1 MQIRNRQPQVAI
13 VKEHL
18 TLAQQLPPLVTP
30 NDVFQLQT
38 IYHHASPSGPIPGLF
53 RKLELSSQ
61 DDMLRND
68 PFMSQDYHV
77 KVQRGAIYRP
87 VSSDYLYDMY
97 QYQQNDDRAIMT
109 WMSTMNHLTFDYY
122 LTQGMLPDV
131 SHKSSVL
138 ALAMMARNAYHDKID
153 DRGDWYDLGAQ
164 WNLNESFGWESDGIR
179 GHVFGNRDNSILVI
193 SIKGNSAGKTRHN
206 DIVND
211 KLLFSCCCESKDHSE
226 QTGCDCKMNENA
238 CDNHCLENQIKSRTF
253 YYDMAMRIYKD
264 ISDRHPQSMIW
275 LTGYSLG
282 GAVASLVGQTF
293 LVPIVSFGI
302 PGDQFAARKLHLPHA
317 PGLPLPVW
325 HFGHTADP
333 IFIGKCSDL
342 DDGCGDYITE
352 THCHTGKAHM

>member
-1 MQIRNRQPQVAI
+1 MYQGKCTVAQRGWFVGYNPRNGLHDSTSFFWQGCKRLETLEEGGTVNNQIPCSVNTYTTPSLPVNWMGMNGSIVSNLVLVFILVHLSLCISLPGAWHPPYMQIRNRQPQVAI

-131 SHKSSVL
+131 SHKPSVL

-164 WNLNESFGWESDGIR
+164 WNLVSWQHSILGYFVINISFYYVEWILWMGIR
-179 GHVFGNRDNSILVI
+179 WHPR
-193 SIKGNSAGKTRHN
+193 T
-206 DIVND
+206 
-211 KLLFSCCCESKDHSE
+211 
-226 QTGCDCKMNENA
+226 
-238 CDNHCLENQIKSRTF
+238 CLWQ
-253 YYDMAMRIYKD
+253 
-264 ISDRHPQSMIW
+264 
-275 LTGYSLG
+275 
-282 GAVASLVGQTF
+282 
-293 LVPIVSFGI
+293 
-302 PGDQFAARKLHLPHA
+302 
-317 PGLPLPVW
+317 
-325 HFGHTADP
+325 
-333 IFIGKCSDL
+333 
-342 DDGCGDYITE
+342 
-352 THCHTGKAHM
+352 